1 MAPACCNGSEKSEAK
16 RVTGLLIPKTWPM
29 AMLHPDLR
37 STRSFQMGVHWN
49 LPQIN
54 SLKSVSVSLAG
65 LAGKKASWNIPII
78 GRNLSKSKQI
88 PCLLGF
94 FGLSQSV
101 FFRFDRKPAA
111 RDRADNL
118 V

>member
-1 MAPACCNGSEKSEAK
+1 VADGNASSRPAKYAIVPDGRPLEFAPNKLTEIRFSEFG
-16 RVTGLLIPKTWPM
+16 RVG
-29 AMLHPDLR
+29 R
-37 STRSFQMGVHWN
+37 E
-49 LPQIN
+49 
-54 SLKSVSVSLAG
+54 
-65 LAGKKASWNIPII
+65 KASWNIPII